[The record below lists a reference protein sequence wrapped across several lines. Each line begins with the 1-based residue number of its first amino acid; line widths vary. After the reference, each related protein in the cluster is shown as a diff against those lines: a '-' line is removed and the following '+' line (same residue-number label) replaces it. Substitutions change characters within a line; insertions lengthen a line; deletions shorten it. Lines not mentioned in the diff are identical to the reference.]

1 MFLTGVPWELQDI
14 LKAQFRNTARQVM
27 LAGTSKQDKR
37 VCGEGGRQLNM
48 WVPKQILTRLDIF
61 PEAFAC

>member
-27 LAGTSKQDKR
+27 LAGTSKPDKR
-37 VCGEGGRQLNM
+37 VCGEGGGS
-48 WVPKQILTRLDIF
+48 
-61 PEAFAC
+61 